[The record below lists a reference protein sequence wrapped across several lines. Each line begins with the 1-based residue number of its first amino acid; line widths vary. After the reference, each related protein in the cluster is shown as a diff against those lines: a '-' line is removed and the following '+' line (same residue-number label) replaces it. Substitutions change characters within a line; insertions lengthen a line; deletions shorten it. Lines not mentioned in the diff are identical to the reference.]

1 MADVNEILG
10 DVSKEKF
17 RQTMNR
23 LLNECFILKKNS
35 ATASDYRFIVANQSL
50 FEGVLDLLG
59 YELIV
64 REDQG
69 VITIYNPAGT
79 GRIRFSR
86 LESMLL
92 LILRLLYIEKMREV
106 SQAQEAIVLLE
117 EILEKYGMLK
127 LGRLRKDLL
136 LNALRGFK
144 RLNLIANLDRMDTG
158 DPGIR
163 IQIYPS
169 ILFAVTSAS
178 LEEAY
183 QLAQTKLAQ
192 YAGGEESLD
201 ADDESEKETD
211 EDPAD

>member
-1 MADVNEILG
+1 MADFSEILG

-35 ATASDYRFIVANQSL
+35 TTASDYRFIVANQSL

-86 LESMLL
+86 LESILL

-169 ILFAVTSAS
+169 ILFAVTSVS

-183 QLAQTKLAQ
+183 QLAQEKLAQ
-192 YAGGEESLD
+192 YAGGEESID

>member
-1 MADVNEILG
+1 M
-10 DVSKEKF
+10 
-17 RQTMNR
+17 
-23 LLNECFILKKNS
+23 
-35 ATASDYRFIVANQSL
+35 
-50 FEGVLDLLG
+50 G

-69 VITIYNPAGT
+69 VITIYNLAGT

-86 LESMLL
+86 LESILL

-192 YAGGEESLD
+192 YAGGEESID

>member
-1 MADVNEILG
+1 MADFSEILG

-35 ATASDYRFIVANQSL
+35 TTASDYRFIVANQSL

-86 LESMLL
+86 LESILL

-183 QLAQTKLAQ
+183 QLAQEKLAQ
-192 YAGGEESLD
+192 YAGGEESID

>member
-35 ATASDYRFIVANQSL
+35 STASDYRFIVANQSL

-86 LESMLL
+86 LESILL

-169 ILFAVTSAS
+169 ILFAVTSVS

-183 QLAQTKLAQ
+183 QLAQEKLAQ